1 MKIEEINAVLGIDAE
16 AATSTKFLA
25 RAAEFCD
32 EMADCYKPGT
42 LERLAFGSLRY
53 ALCHAI
59 GHREDENNA
68 T

>member
-1 MKIEEINAVLGIDAE
+1 MNIEEINAVLGIDTD
-16 AATSTKFLA
+16 AATSTKVLA

-32 EMADCYKPGT
+32 EMADCYKRGT

-53 ALCHAI
+53 ALCHVI
-59 GHREDENNA
+59 CRREDENNA

>member
-1 MKIEEINAVLGIDAE
+1 MNMEEINAVLGIDTNAV
-16 AATSTKFLA
+16 TRDMLIV
-25 RAAEFCD
+25 RAVEFCG

-53 ALCHAI
+53 ALCHVI
-59 GHREDENNA
+59 GRREEENDA

>member
-16 AATSTKFLA
+16 AATSTKLLA

-32 EMADCYKPGT
+32 EMADCYKSGT

-53 ALCHAI
+53 VLCHVISNHEEGAK
-59 GHREDENNA
+59 
-68 T
+68 

>member
-1 MKIEEINAVLGIDAE
+1 MKIEEINAVLGIDTD
-16 AATSTKFLA
+16 AATSTKLLA

-53 ALCHAI
+53 ALCHVI
-59 GHREDENNA
+59 GRREEENDA

>member
-1 MKIEEINAVLGIDAE
+1 MNIEEINAQHGVDAE
-16 AATSTKFLA
+16 AATSTKLLA
-25 RAAEFCD
+25 RAAEFCA

-53 ALCHAI
+53 ALCHVI
-59 GHREDENNA
+59 GRREEENDA